1 MVEEA
6 TASRQARERRFGVRT
21 RRAARSPT
29 AAVPYRGPMRQDQ
42 IALQLYTLRRL
53 SAVDLAGT
61 LEAVAAAGYRAV
73 ELAGLPEIEPL
84 DTHGLR
90 VVASHEGIERLR
102 DDAGAVAGRMT
113 ELGCPRLI
121 VPWMPEA
128 DRATVAGVR
137 RFAADVGGYAR
148 RLADDGIAVGYH
160 NHDFE
165 FTPLEGT
172 TVWDVLLAALPAE
185 IELELDVYWAAV
197 GGRDPVTEIGAI
209 ADRVC
214 LLHMK
219 DRAAGSP
226 PRDAPVGEG
235 SLPFPAIV
243 EAARAA
249 GVAWYIVEQDEP
261 VEPLANIGTSL
272 RYLESLAR

>member
-1 MVEEA
+1 
-6 TASRQARERRFGVRT
+6 
-21 RRAARSPT
+21 
-29 AAVPYRGPMRQDQ
+29 MRQDQ

-61 LEAVAAAGYRAV
+61 LRAVAAAGYRAV
-73 ELAGLPEIEPL
+73 ELAGLPEIEPQALKGML

-90 VVASHEGIERLR
+90 AVASHEGIERLR

-113 ELGCPRLI
+113 ELRCPRVI

-128 DRATVAGVR
+128 DRATADDVR
-137 RFAADVGGYAR
+137 RFATELGDHSR
-148 RLADDGIAVGYH
+148 RLAVDGIALGYH

-165 FTPLEGT
+165 FSALEWT
-172 TVWDVLLAALPAE
+172 TVWDVLLTELPPE
-185 IELELDVYWAAV
+185 VELELDVYWVAV
-197 GGRDPVTEIGAI
+197 GGREPVTEIAAI
-209 ADRVC
+209 ADRVR

-219 DRAAGSP
+219 DRTAGSP

-249 GVAWYIVEQDEP
+249 GVDWYIVEQDEP
-261 VEPLANIGTSL
+261 AEPLANIVTSL
-272 RYLESLAR
+272 RYLQSLAV